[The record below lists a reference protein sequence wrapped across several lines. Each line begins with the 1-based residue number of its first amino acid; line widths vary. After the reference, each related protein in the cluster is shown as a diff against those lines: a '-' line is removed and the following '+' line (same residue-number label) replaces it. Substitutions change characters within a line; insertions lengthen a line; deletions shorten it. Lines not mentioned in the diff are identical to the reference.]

1 MSRRNQMGKRK
12 TTAGLMRNI
21 FRHSLYALWA
31 IFVPLLLLELVL
43 RTTHLFGARLPCT
56 ERDPLIGYRFSPNH
70 AYWYKAESDH
80 PITGRINKYGWRDK
94 DWALVKTPGTYRIAV
109 LGDSFVEAFQVESDR
124 TFLSLAAKRL
134 TAKLDRPVEMMNFGR
149 SGFTQSEEFL
159 VLQRDVARFRPDMV
173 MVLFFPQNDIAD
185 IRRETAAEDYARP
198 FYHLTKDGRLSLVLS
213 AVRNGTSI
221 RARLVDASKHN
232 SALVSLISEKRKK
245 LRALPSRRQEGAGHG
260 NGLKPYLTLTTRA
273 PDSVFASNYRVN
285 KALIRAMADL
295 CKARRIR
302 LMLVCV
308 DIEGYRPEVEARWRR
323 LDPSVN
329 VNFFEDDLARYA
341 GSLGIEYVGLQR
353 AFRRSYQESGTPL
366 HFGTWGHWNPRGHEL
381 VADIMVRKLQAE
393 IKH

>member
-285 KALIRAMADL
+285 KALIRAMADF